1 MKPVVLVVDDNE
13 INRLNLRLLLKD
25 AYQVLE
31 AGDLEQ
37 AEAQLAAHRVD
48 LLVLDLALPPEPDN
62 PDIGLRYLER
72 LHQDNPDV
80 PVVVVTG
87 HDQRKLAARAR
98 RAGAVGFFGKPFD
111 PDEVREAIDAA
122 MEARARQM
130 REQEL
135 ARMAEGR
142 TSRELLGESAAMQAL
157 RAMIAQ
163 VAGAPSTVLIR
174 GETGSGKELVA
185 RLLHAASP
193 RAKGPFVAIN
203 CAALDERRLESD
215 MFGHEKG
222 AFPGASRRKL
232 GWLERASGGTLFL
245 DEVASLPAGVQGKLL
260 QVLEHGTFS
269 RLGGDA
275 ELATDVRL
283 ICSSREPLE
292 QLVEQGAFR
301 EELYYRIN
309 VVRIDVPPL
318 REHAEDIPLLAQH
331 VLARKALL
339 CNKTVEGFS
348 DAAMAQLMRYS
359 WPGNV
364 RELENVIERA
374 VVLAEGPVIERIPA
388 LEGPG
393 SRVRPEDLLQDWLN
407 RLPEEGVN
415 ADRLLDEVERRLV
428 LTALARNGQVKVRAG
443 RWLGFGDR
451 AKDKM
456 RYLCDKY
463 GIQPGTTED

>member
-1 MKPVVLVVDDNE
+1 MKSVVLVVDDNE
-13 INRLNLRLLLKD
+13 INRLNLKLLLKD
-25 AYQVLE
+25 GYEVLE
-31 AGDLEQ
+31 AGDLAQ
-37 AEAQLAAHRVD
+37 AEEQLAAHRVD
-48 LLVLDLALPPEPDN
+48 LVVLDLALPPEPDN
-62 PDIGLRYLER
+62 PDIGMRYLEQ
-72 LHQDNPDV
+72 LHEDNPDV

-87 HDQRKLAARAR
+87 HEQRKLAVRAK
-98 RAGAVGFFGKPFD
+98 RAGAIGFFGKPFD
-111 PDEVREAIDAA
+111 PDEVRAAIDAA
-122 MEARARQM
+122 MEARARQV

-135 ARMAEGR
+135 ARLAEGQGG
-142 TSRELLGESAAMQAL
+142 RELLGESPAMQAL
-157 RAMIAQ
+157 RAMMAQ

-193 RAKGPFVAIN
+193 RAEGPFIAIN

-245 DEVASLPAGVQGKLL
+245 DEVAALPAGVQGKLL
-260 QVLEHGTFS
+260 RVLEHGTFS

-292 QLVEQGAFR
+292 RLVEEGAFR
-301 EELYYRIN
+301 DDLYYLIN

-318 REHAEDIPLLAQH
+318 REHAEDIPLLARH

-339 CNKTVEGFS
+339 CNKAVEDFS
-348 DAAMAQLMRYS
+348 DEAMEQLMRYA

-374 VVLAEGPVIERIPA
+374 VVLADGPRIERIPA

-393 SRVRPEDLLQDWLN
+393 GRARPEDLLQDWLD

-415 ADRLLDEVERRLV
+415 AERLLDEVERRLV
-428 LTALARNGQVKVRAG
+428 LTALKRNGQVKVRAG
-443 RWLGFGDR
+443 RWLGFGER

-463 GIQPGTTED
+463 GIQPGETEN